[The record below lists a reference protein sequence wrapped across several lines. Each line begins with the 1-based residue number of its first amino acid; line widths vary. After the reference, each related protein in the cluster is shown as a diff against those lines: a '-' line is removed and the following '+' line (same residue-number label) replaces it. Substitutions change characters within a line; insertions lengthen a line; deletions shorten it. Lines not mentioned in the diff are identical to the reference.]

1 MDAAHGLQGYARES
15 RAEAEGKKKDCAM
28 NNRSELY
35 AIARL
40 IGDISAIRKG
50 KFAQRLIRK
59 AILRKTGALV
69 NKTFK

>member
-1 MDAAHGLQGYARES
+1 MDATETGTKT
-15 RAEAEGKKKDCAM
+15 EGNKM
-28 NNRSELY
+28 NNRSALY

-59 AILRKTGALV
+59 AILRKTGAFV
-69 NKTFK
+69 NRTIK